1 MNKKL
6 PLQWGIHLTT
16 FLQGFLNNFLLLV
29 DSTCGVSVLRW
40 QANALWNNRKNLS
53 EMQVIPYFPR
63 GRQSLS
69 FPASLFRARTKF
81 SPVNVARKSL
91 SLARARYLCC
101 LVFEQIDNGVLLIFS
116 GSRRRCW
123 RAGPSRAWGRE
134 GKDFSCPHVLLYSQL
149 SLKVIL
155 HETIRNDD
163 FKRSATQRS
172 NVEIMLQTF

>member
-69 FPASLFRARTKF
+69 FPPSMFHARTKF
-81 SPVNVARKSL
+81 SPVNVARKFAFSGLQTRRTHTWSCESL

-155 HETIRNDD
+155 HETIRRDD
-163 FKRSATQRS
+163 F
-172 NVEIMLQTF
+172 

>member
-1 MNKKL
+1 MRCRLNVAEVAKSKTEILRFPHPSLPMNKKL

-69 FPASLFRARTKF
+69 FPPSMFRARTKF
-81 SPVNVARKSL
+81 SPVNVARKFAFSGLQTRRTHTWSLWVPLACEGSL
-91 SLARARYLCC
+91 SLLFSFRANWQWCFTYILR
-101 LVFEQIDNGVLLIFS
+101 VPKAVLE
-116 GSRRRCW
+116 
-123 RAGPSRAWGRE
+123 SRALQGLRE
-134 GKDFSCPHVLLYSQL
+134 
-149 SLKVIL
+149 
-155 HETIRNDD
+155 R
-163 FKRSATQRS
+163 R
-172 NVEIMLQTF
+172 